1 MIGAV
6 NDVGLC
12 AVCVFE
18 SKHTPGERVRLMAE
32 GLGPVIEMPGRS
44 RRKRRVRLA
53 VGQDFADPRRAVA
66 VLP

>member
-44 RRKRRVRLA
+44 RRKRR
-53 VGQDFADPRRAVA
+53 
-66 VLP
+66 